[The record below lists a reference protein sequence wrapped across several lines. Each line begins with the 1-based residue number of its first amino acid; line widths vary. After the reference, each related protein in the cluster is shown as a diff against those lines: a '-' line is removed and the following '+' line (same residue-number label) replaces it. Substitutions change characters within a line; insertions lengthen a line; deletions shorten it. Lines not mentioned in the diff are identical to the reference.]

1 MPDPVLALLTQPE
14 ADGLSKVNLEAI
26 GAASAL
32 ASLLDS
38 DFICAV
44 IGSEV
49 AAAASEA
56 AERGA
61 ARVLTVEDAALARAA
76 GDVAVAAA
84 AAAIEAAGAT
94 HVVLGRGA
102 DVLELVPRLAARLD
116 GACLMGV
123 TEFRKDGDDVLLV
136 ATIFGGAA
144 RGVFRLSGAGPR
156 ILSPAPAMA
165 PAPDREAGR
174 SVEVEAL
181 AVPEI
186 TDRVTVEQ
194 PSAAA
199 EGPRL
204 EDATVVVSGGRGLR
218 ESDNYQL
225 VRDLADALGGM
236 AGASRAIVDDGWVT
250 AVQQVG
256 LTGKIVTPNLYIAA
270 GISGASQH
278 MAGCANARVLV
289 AINTDE
295 QAPIFKYAHYGIVDD
310 ALEVMP
316 ELIRLAREAR

>member
-14 ADGLSKVNLEAI
+14 PDGLSKVNLEAI

-38 DFICAV
+38 DFVCAV

-84 AAAIEAAGAT
+84 AAAIEAAGAS

-102 DVLELVPRLAARLD
+102 NVLELVPRLAARLD

-165 PAPDREAGR
+165 PAPDREAGH

-256 LTGKIVTPNLYIAA
+256 LTGKIVTPDLYIAA

>member
-32 ASLLDS
+32 ASLLDRE
-38 DFICAV
+38 FVCAV
-44 IGSEV
+44 IGSDV

-61 ARVLTVEDAALARAA
+61 ARVLTIDDDQLARAA

-84 AAAIEAAGAT
+84 ATAIEAAGAS

-116 GACLMGV
+116 GACLMGA
-123 TEFRKDGDDVLLV
+123 TEFRRDGDDVLVV

-144 RGVFRLSGAGPR
+144 RGVFRLSGTGPR

-174 SVEVEAL
+174 GVDVEAL

-186 TDRVTVEQ
+186 ADRVTVEQ
-194 PSAAA
+194 PPAAA

-204 EDATVVVSGGRGLR
+204 EDANVVVSGGRGLK

-256 LTGKIVTPNLYIAA
+256 LTGKIVTPDLYVAA
-270 GISGASQH
+270 GVSGASQH
-278 MAGCANARVLV
+278 MAGCANARVIV

>member
-32 ASLLDS
+32 ASLLDRE
-38 DFICAV
+38 FVCAV
-44 IGSEV
+44 IGSDV

-61 ARVLTVEDAALARAA
+61 ARVLTIDDDQLARAA

-84 AAAIEAAGAT
+84 ATAIEAAGAS

-116 GACLMGV
+116 GACLMGA
-123 TEFRKDGDDVLLV
+123 TEFRRDGNDVLVV

-144 RGVFRLSGAGPR
+144 RGVFRLSGTGPR

-165 PAPDREAGR
+165 PAPDRVAGR
-174 SVEVEAL
+174 GVDVEAL

-186 TDRVTVEQ
+186 ADRVTVEQ
-194 PSAAA
+194 PPAAA

-204 EDATVVVSGGRGLR
+204 EDANVIVSGGRGLK

-256 LTGKIVTPNLYIAA
+256 LTGKIVTPDLYVAA
-270 GISGASQH
+270 GVSGASQH
-278 MAGCANARVLV
+278 MAGCANARVIV